1 LFSPARTWTGFHR
14 RIFRTLILSLLSVWL
29 VLFVLVPNLLVVGL
43 SFLNRDSLGSIDWR
57 FTFDNYQRL
66 LDPIYLRVFLH
77 SFGLALSATLLCLV
91 LGYPFAYGMARA
103 RTELRPLL
111 LTLVIIPFWTNS
123 LIRIYAIRGLL
134 AVKGILNAGLIS
146 LGIVDEPLRLLYT
159 SAAELLGLVYIL
171 LPFMILPLYGAL
183 EKLDPRLL
191 EAARDLGAGA
201 FRTLFHV
208 ILPLTLPGIV
218 AGCLLVFLPALGLFY
233 VSDVLGGARSLLV
246 GNLLKDQFLDAQ
258 DWPFGSAAS
267 VVMIVL
273 LFSFLLT
280 YAWAE
285 RRFSGAGSDR
295 ME

>member
-1 LFSPARTWTGFHR
+1 MELHR
-14 RIFRTLILSLLSVWL
+14 RVFRTLTLSLLSVWL
-29 VLFVLVPNLLVVGL
+29 ILFVLAPNLLVIGL
-43 SFLNRDSLGSIDWR
+43 SLLSRDASGSIDW
-57 FTFDNYQRL
+57 TLTLDNYWRL

-77 SFGLALSATLLCLV
+77 SFSLAFSATLLCLI
-91 LGYPFAYGMARA
+91 LGYPFAYGMTRARA
-103 RTELRPLL
+103 ELRPLL

-134 AVKGILNAGLIS
+134 AVKGVLNTVLLGLGLIE
-146 LGIVDEPLRLLYT
+146 EPLRLLYT
-159 SAAELLGLVYIL
+159 PAAELLGLVYVF

-183 EKLDPRLL
+183 EKLDPQLL
-191 EAARDLGAGA
+191 EAARDLGAGP
-201 FRTLFHV
+201 FRTFLHV

-267 VVMIVL
+267 VFMLVL

-280 YAWAE
+280 YAWVE
-285 RRFSGAGSDR
+285 HRFSDSRTDR
-295 ME
+295 TA